1 MIVFSCMK
9 YTSLRTKKGVIELE
23 ITIDDN
29 RISHIKLTGDFFIYP
44 EEALEK
50 FEQSLIGTTPNKVEL
65 DRVISKFYTDNKISS
80 PGITQEDWVNV
91 IIKAVTS

>member
-1 MIVFSCMK
+1 MK
-9 YTSLRTKKGVIELE
+9 YASLRPGKGVIELE
-23 ITIDDN
+23 LAIEND

-50 FEQSLIGTTPNKVEL
+50 FEQALIGVIVDREEL
-65 DRVISKFYTDNKISS
+65 KKSINEIYIENNVSS
-80 PGITQEDWVNV
+80 PGITENDWVDV